1 MHLSVQDDIK
11 DHHPL
16 RFNQIIDAVVVG
28 QDAAD
33 VTRDGLKFGLARIA
47 RSGIPAERPD
57 FGQHFILG
65 FFGPDERGAL
75 KVLDD
80 ALHGGNR
87 PVCDDDISVHGRK
100 IAMREQRRSKI
111 RTDMDLASQSPP
123 YFWCMEN
130 AALAL
135 ATTPL
140 HQVHLDAGARM
151 VPFAGYE
158 MPVQYSGLRAEHEA
172 VRTAAGLFDVSHMGE
187 LWFSGAGAAGYLQFL
202 LAGDIAKAAPG
213 RALYTCLL
221 NEDGGIVEDLL
232 VYGFEDRY
240 LVVVNAANRAEV
252 VSIIGSTLPADV
264 QFEDASDRTAL
275 LALQGPN
282 ADLVMQA
289 MGVDLSGLKYYHHT
303 QVQLQG
309 VEVVVG
315 ATGYTGERGFE
326 LYVPNAAA
334 PGLWQALMEA
344 GDAHG
349 LVPCGLGARDTLRLE
364 KGFCLHGND
373 IGPSRNPVEA
383 GLSWVV
389 GWKTE
394 FRGKDAVVG
403 VKERGPERKLVGFTL
418 NERGIP
424 RKDYPIVDENGQTI
438 GVVTSGTQSPSLGVA
453 IGLGYVPMDVASK
466 GSEVFISIRG
476 KSIRATV
483 TGIPFL

>member
-1 MHLSVQDDIK
+1 
-11 DHHPL
+11 
-16 RFNQIIDAVVVG
+16 
-28 QDAAD
+28 
-33 VTRDGLKFGLARIA
+33 
-47 RSGIPAERPD
+47 
-57 FGQHFILG
+57 
-65 FFGPDERGAL
+65 
-75 KVLDD
+75 
-80 ALHGGNR
+80 
-87 PVCDDDISVHGRK
+87 
-100 IAMREQRRSKI
+100 
-111 RTDMDLASQSPP
+111 
-123 YFWCMEN
+123 MEN

-158 MPVQYSGLRAEHEA
+158 MPVQYAGLRAEHEA

-187 LWFSGAGAAGYLQFL
+187 LWFSGNSAGAYLQFL

-252 VSIIGSTLPADV
+252 VSIIGSSLPEDV
-264 QFEDASDRTAL
+264 HFEDASEHTAL

-282 ADLVMQA
+282 SDAVMQA

-309 VEVVVG
+309 AEVLVG

-334 PGLWQALMEA
+334 PEIWKALMEA
-344 GDAHG
+344 GAAHG

-389 GWKTE
+389 GWKTD
-394 FRGKDAVVG
+394 FRGKEAVAAA
-403 VKERGPERKLVGFTL
+403 KEHGPELKLVGFTL

-424 RKDYPIVDENGQTI
+424 RKDYPIVDENGRSI
-438 GVVTSGTQSPSLGVA
+438 GIVTSGTQSPSLGVA
-453 IGLGYVPMDVASK
+453 IGLGYVPVDVATK
-466 GSEVFISIRG
+466 GSELFISIRG